1 MSRYKP
7 FTILHNAKSAIV
19 VMLVGICLAGCAT
32 LSPREQTP
40 VGVLA
45 DGAKLEVVST
55 AGKGFGEGV
64 VAAKDGK
71 IYTLGV
77 TWREK
82 PDTGGAIYRYDPATG
97 ITTKYMDPSG
107 SALGLHVDKNNDLI
121 IAQGACGGGQSIVRH
136 NLTTGATKIITN
148 SYQGKR
154 YVAPNDVTSDAK
166 GRLYFTD
173 ARYEGEEPWELP
185 NAVYRID
192 LDGKV
197 TQISTDIFRPNGIEV
212 SPDGKRLYV
221 AAANAARLI
230 RNPVGPAKDKFG
242 IANGGVVAYDLDE
255 NGNISN
261 GRAIYRHEKYN
272 VDGMTMDTDGNLYLA
287 VHNGVQPPVPGEIV
301 VLRPDGTI
309 LEQITP
315 PAGTRPSNLAFG
327 RGSDANS
334 LYVTTGLG
342 MPWKLYRVKT
352 VRRGLYRE

>member
-1 MSRYKP
+1 MSRSEM
-7 FTILHNAKSAIV
+7 FTLIHIV
-19 VMLVGICLAGCAT
+19 KAALLVVLCAGCLAGCAT
-32 LSPREQTP
+32 IFHEQTSP
-40 VGVLA
+40 GVLSEN
-45 DGAKLEVVST
+45 AKLEVVST
-55 AGKGFGEGV
+55 TGKGFGEGV

-97 ITTKYMDPSG
+97 LTSIYMEPAG
-107 SALGLHVDKNNDLI
+107 SALGLHVDRNNDLI
-121 IAQGACGGGQSIVRH
+121 IAQGANGGGQAIMRH
-136 NLTTGATKIITN
+136 NFVTGATTIITN

-154 YVAPNDVTSDAK
+154 YVAPNDVTSDAQ

-173 ARYEGEEPWELP
+173 SRYEGDEPWELP

-192 LDGKV
+192 PDGKV

-230 RNPVGPAKDKFG
+230 RNPVGPSKDKFG
-242 IANGGVVAYDLDE
+242 ITNGGVVAYDLDG

-261 GRAIYRHEKYN
+261 GRVIYRNEKYN

-287 VHNGVQPPVPGEIV
+287 LHNGIKPPVPGEIV

-315 PAGTRPSNLAFG
+315 PEGTRPSNLAFG
-327 RGSDANS
+327 RGDDAHS
-334 LYVTTGLG
+334 LYITTGLG

-352 VRRGLYRE
+352 VRRGHYWE